1 MESVGAVKE
10 LCKVT
15 NNLENRIVQLE
26 TMNQRLSQFKRV
38 DSVKSSISTGDHI
51 FYNPVWMAATL
62 QILSNCNDYAAVG
75 SLLTLYF
82 KVVSVSQVRCN

>member
-38 DSVKSSISTGDHI
+38 DSVKSSISTGDH
-51 FYNPVWMAATL
+51 FL
-62 QILSNCNDYAAVG
+62 
-75 SLLTLYF
+75 
-82 KVVSVSQVRCN
+82 